1 MTYPIDTSSGGFTPI
16 SAPGQPTAGNEVAD
30 RTQLDKDAFLKLL
43 VAQLR
48 YQDPSKPADSSA
60 FLAQT
65 AQFAMVEK
73 LTDLASGQAE
83 LLTAQLMLGA
93 SNLVGRTVTYTG
105 FDGLPVTGVVDSATF
120 GGSSPTLRVGHMDVP
135 LSSVTD
141 VRSTGTIPA

>member
-1 MTYPIDTSSGGFTPI
+1 MTYPIGATPPGFTPI
-16 SAPGQPTAGNEVAD
+16 TALGQPGGGDGPVD

-48 YQDPSKPADSSA
+48 YQDPSKPADSSE

-65 AQFAMVEK
+65 AQFTMVEK

-93 SNLVGRTVTYTG
+93 SSMVGRTVSYTG
-105 FDGLPVTGVVDSATF
+105 PDGLPVTGVVESATF
-120 GGSSPTLRVGHMDVP
+120 GGSTPTLRVGNMDVP

-141 VRSTGTIPA
+141 VRTTGTTA